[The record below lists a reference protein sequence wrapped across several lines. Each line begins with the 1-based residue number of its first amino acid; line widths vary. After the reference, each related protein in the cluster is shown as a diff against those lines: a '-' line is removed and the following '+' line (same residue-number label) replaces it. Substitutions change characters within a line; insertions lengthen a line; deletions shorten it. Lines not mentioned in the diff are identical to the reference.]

1 MNVLVSGATGLVG
14 NALAK
19 RLVSQGHRV
28 RAVVRDVERAA
39 RSLPA
44 EVERVR
50 GDVTDRASL
59 DAACAGIELF
69 FHAAGMPEQWLRDE
83 AQFDRVN
90 HLGTRNALE
99 AALAAKARRV
109 VLTST
114 MDVFAAPPGGTLVET
129 NVDPHPK
136 KTAYERSKQ
145 AAERAADE
153 IRARGLD
160 VVFVNP
166 SGVYGPAPV
175 HTSLNTFF
183 IRLLNGKVPMLPP
196 GGLPVVYVDGVID
209 VHVAA
214 AEKGRSG
221 ERYLVSDVHT
231 DMRELATLVGELA
244 GRKGVPRVAPAW
256 LLKAV
261 AAVSAP
267 VARTLGVEPL
277 VAPGVLE
284 FLSWNVDADAGKASR
299 ELGFKPTPLREGLA
313 KTLEF
318 LRAGRLVP

>member
-1 MNVLVSGATGLVG
+1 M
-14 NALAK
+14 
-19 RLVSQGHRV
+19 
-28 RAVVRDVERAA
+28 RAVVRDVDRAA
-39 RSLPA
+39 KSLPA

-83 AQFDRVN
+83 GQFDRVN
-90 HLGTRNALE
+90 HLGTRSALE
-99 AALAAKARRV
+99 AALAAGVRRV

-129 NVDPHPK
+129 NVDPLPK

-153 IRARGLD
+153 VRAKGLD

-214 AEKGRSG
+214 AAKGRSG
-221 ERYLVSDVHT
+221 ERYLVSDEHLG
-231 DMRELATLVGELA
+231 MRELAAMVCELA
-244 GRKGVPRVAPAW
+244 GRKKVPGVAPAW
-256 LLKAV
+256 LLRAI

-267 VARTLGVEPL
+267 IARTFGVEPL

-284 FLSWNVDADAGKASR
+284 FLLWNVDADAGKASR
-299 ELGFKPTPLREGLA
+299 ELGFVRTPVREGLL

-318 LRAGRLVP
+318 LRSQGLVPR